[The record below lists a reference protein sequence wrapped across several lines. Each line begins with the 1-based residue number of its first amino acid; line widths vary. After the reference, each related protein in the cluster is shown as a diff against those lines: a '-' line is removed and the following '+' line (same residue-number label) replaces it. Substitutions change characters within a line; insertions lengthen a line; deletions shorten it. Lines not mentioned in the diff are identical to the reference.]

1 MEKVDEHHKFSGDFK
16 MLSQR
21 IDEICPKN
29 TLEDVN
35 MQVEENDS
43 FYHFLNKAS
52 IKPYRR

>member
-52 IKPYRR
+52 MKPYRR